1 MDFVI
6 KAAKDTP
13 GVGRYD
19 NTNYDEKYSKPPKGG
34 QSDKTDKYNFFDEC
48 KYISKISP
56 KQHDSIDLG
65 KIKRKSYVFTIKA
78 ESEMEKK
85 MKQKKWERKNDLHL

>member
-6 KAAKDTP
+6 KAAKETP

-56 KQHDSIDLG
+56 K
-65 KIKRKSYVFTIKA
+65 
-78 ESEMEKK
+78 
-85 MKQKKWERKNDLHL
+85 